1 MQRLQEEAQRQAE
14 LAAAERVAAE
24 AEKLQ
29 LAMNSEA
36 LRQAQLDEAK
46 MVAERQAREL
56 ARYRATVNDSA
67 EAAR

>member
-1 MQRLQEEAQRQAE
+1 
-14 LAAAERVAAE
+14 VAAE